1 MNNKST
7 LVFITLCAIVPII
20 FIAVAFFGPEKEI
33 AISLKGPNTFGLDD
47 EKITKK
53 YDYLEKKEKE
63 KREKFKKEVEKIW
76 DSYKESTSKTYVS
89 YSNDLTSRSIV
100 DFEKGEVTIEV
111 IVDENESK
119 DGTYNLDLN
128 PDQNI
133 YTTQIGNVKNI
144 ILSINA
150 SLINTI
156 TFFALQDKEDDS
168 NQEGSRSGKGLNSK
182 FFRQLP
188 MRFPEGY

>member
-1 MNNKST
+1 MKNKST
-7 LVFITLCAIVPII
+7 LVFITLCALVPII
-20 FIAVAFFGPEKEI
+20 FITVAFFGPGKETP
-33 AISLKGPNTFGLDD
+33 ISLKGPNAFGLDD

-63 KREKFKKEVEKIW
+63 KQEKFKKEVEKIW

-111 IVDENESK
+111 IVDEDESQ
-119 DGTYNLDLN
+119 DGSYNLDLS
-128 PDQNI
+128 PDQKINI
-133 YTTQIGNVKNI
+133 TQIGNVKNI
-144 ILSINA
+144 ILSINT

-156 TFFALQDKEDDS
+156 TLLALQDQEDDG
-168 NQEGSRSGKGLNSK
+168 NQELSLIHI
-182 FFRQLP
+182 
-188 MRFPEGY
+188 